1 MQDAL
6 GVFDT
11 RSRPCRVPGE
21 GWKDPD
27 TLNML
32 APDYLH
38 EVKIDQFSG
47 HELRNS
53 SHDDGYLLYS
63 VGADKKDSHGLS
75 FDEGA
80 DDLSVRAATETVTK

>member
-1 MQDAL
+1 
-6 GVFDT
+6 
-11 RSRPCRVPGE
+11 
-21 GWKDPD
+21 
-27 TLNML
+27 ML